1 MGSQDKYT
9 NATETRR
16 KHDRKHNQS
25 TNTELSSTNPG
36 SLKFPSGTS
45 GVHWWPA
52 AGWWSQKRVVAAAEV
67 DAACFQPH
75 NSLKEHLTQISPTN

>member
-1 MGSQDKYT
+1 MTGNTTSPQTLKPPGK
-9 NATETRR
+9 R
-16 KHDRKHNQS
+16 
-25 TNTELSSTNPG
+25 TELSSTNPG

-75 NSLKEHLTQISPTN
+75 NSLKEHLTQMSPTN